1 MTETDSF
8 EFRTMKAEEA
18 DRVAEIEQICFPPN
32 EACTEKHM
40 KERINVAQNLFL
52 LAIDKKNNR
61 IAGFINSIASNEG
74 SFRDEFFTDY
84 RTHLPEGENVM
95 ILGVDVLPEYRNQ
108 GLARKMME
116 IYKQRATEE
125 GRKRIVL
132 TCLDA
137 KVEMYS
143 KFGFKDLGMSASEWG
158 GEKWHEMDICLSGK

>member
-158 GEKWHEMDICLSGK
+158 GEKWHEMDICLSSK